1 MPPSGTLR
9 QVGWT
14 VLVPLK
20 NLASAKSRL
29 RAGRPGD
36 LDDHTA
42 LVLAMAYATVTAAG
56 AAENVAEVVVVTA
69 DPLIRSALKATG
81 ARYADDP
88 GGGLN
93 AALRSAAHD
102 GAYVAALTG
111 DVPAL
116 RPAELTEALR
126 YAGTRRCFVPD
137 EPGTGTV
144 LLAAPAGVP
153 LEPRFGPDSARAH
166 EVSGAFRLDGDWP
179 TLRRDVDTAAD
190 LDRAVLLGWKAPAV
204 RA

>member
-1 MPPSGTLR
+1 M
-9 QVGWT
+9 
-14 VLVPLK
+14 PLK

-29 RAGRPGD
+29 RAGRPGGPGE
-36 LDDHTA
+36 HTA
-42 LVLAMAYATVTAAG
+42 LVLAMAYATVSAAA
-56 AAENVAEVVVVTA
+56 AAEGVDEVVVVTG
-69 DPLIRSALKATG
+69 DPLVREALRPTG
-81 ARYADDP
+81 ARYAVDP

-93 AALRSAAHD
+93 AALRSAARD
-102 GAYVAALTG
+102 DAYTAALTG

-116 RPAELTEALR
+116 RPAELADALR
-126 YAGTRRCFVPD
+126 YARGGRSFVPD

-153 LEPRFGPDSARAH
+153 LAPLFGPDSARAH
-166 EVSGAFRLDGDWP
+166 ELSGAARLEKDWP

-190 LDRAVLLGWKAPAV
+190 LDRVLLLGWKAPAV